1 MLQTIVESR
10 ERTNDLLARSSEV
23 NIPDLEVRTFLP
35 TMLRTLNREIIQR
48 GDPMKHRGPSFWDR
62 LPQMHTPLIE
72 DKNVLFFLSPDELIE
87 LNLIY
92 HKFYLFIVK
101 SPESRSVQ
109 IISPIHTYTE
119 KLINIFQKNKL
130 GQSLTREE
138 TQLFDQYQSRHY
150 VDDISQTSINS
161 ALARREQFFS
171 NVLAS
176 EQDSNLLIQ
185 LFDNIFYNQNNSNVI
200 SGKEHSS
207 EQFTFNLAFRL
218 LTGISKHDKSAEF
231 QQIDIVTILSSL
243 YEKAKANGTQDTLL
257 KGLNKLA
264 DKVMDDLRIEQEA
277 HSKSYKILFGVP
289 NLETEDGR
297 SLNTSRN
304 IFLKSV
310 GKAKKEIEIEIL
322 GTGTSGTG
330 TLQYKFCKSILVN
343 RTVGADSVE
352 KKAAKKYVDQTEKNM
367 KEATFKVLTQADEI
381 AKKHKND
388 WFLKEWRIKREVKKI
403 YETELL
409 KQQKR
414 GESYR
419 ELRDAEINAQNQ
431 ARLAAQAQ
439 ARAQEQV
446 VAAPPPS
453 GSRSCR

>member
-1 MLQTIVESR
+1 
-10 ERTNDLLARSSEV
+10 
-23 NIPDLEVRTFLP
+23 
-35 TMLRTLNREIIQR
+35 
-48 GDPMKHRGPSFWDR
+48 
-62 LPQMHTPLIE
+62 MHTPLIE

-388 WFLKEWRIKREVKKI
+388 
-403 YETELL
+403 
-409 KQQKR
+409 
-414 GESYR
+414 
-419 ELRDAEINAQNQ
+419 
-431 ARLAAQAQ
+431 
-439 ARAQEQV
+439 
-446 VAAPPPS
+446 
-453 GSRSCR
+453 